1 MNIDNLLIR
10 DFIGKDTNW
19 GERENAEAFLKAF
32 VAEIEPN
39 AQIKVSN
46 EDYFDKEQ
54 YTLDLRIGNDERK
67 ISVSLEELTDCNS
80 DRAGAAEERQKKLA
94 QKVGRELGEMARG
107 RRRLGFVK

>member
-1 MNIDNLLIR
+1 MNRDNLLIR

-46 EDYFDKEQ
+46 EDYSIKEQ
-54 YTLDLRIGNDERK
+54 YTVRLRIGNDERT
-67 ISVSLEELTDCNS
+67 IQVSFEELVNCNS
-80 DRAGAAEERQKKLA
+80 VRAGAAAESQKEMAEKIRRA
-94 QKVGRELGEMARG
+94 LGEMG
-107 RRRLGFVK
+107 GGQRRLGFVK